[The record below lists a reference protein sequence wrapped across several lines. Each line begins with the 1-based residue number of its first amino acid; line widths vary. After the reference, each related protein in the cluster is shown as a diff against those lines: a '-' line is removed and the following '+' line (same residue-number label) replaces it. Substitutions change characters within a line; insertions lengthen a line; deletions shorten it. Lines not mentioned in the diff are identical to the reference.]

1 MINNDKEHLDM
12 KRVPAVFA
20 LALAI
25 ATLAFPLQA
34 ATETWKSLPLM
45 DGHCI
50 GKMADKADEHPR
62 SCALQCAKGGYGV
75 ITADGKFLRFDAA
88 GTEKALAAL
97 QASEKKDHLRATV
110 TGTLDGEVI
119 SVSSIALD

>member
-1 MINNDKEHLDM
+1 M

-62 SCALQCAKGGYGV
+62 SCALQCAKGGFGIV
-75 ITADGKFLRFDAA
+75 AADGTYLKFDKA
-88 GTEKALAAL
+88 GNEQATALLKA
-97 QASEKKDHLRATV
+97 SKSVDHIRVNV
-110 TGTLDGEVI
+110 TGTRKGDTIE
-119 SVSSIALD
+119 VSSLQAAN